1 MESERVCVRVC
12 ARSRARARAWGWGG
26 GEVSIRPIHTDI
38 NIHLIQA
45 D

>member
-1 MESERVCVRVC
+1 MESECVCVC
-12 ARSRARARAWGWGG
+12 ARACVEVGWGG

>member
-1 MESERVCVRVC
+1 MSVCVHVHVC
-12 ARSRARARAWGWGG
+12 VGV

-45 D
+45 N

>member
-1 MESERVCVRVC
+1 MSVCVHVHACVC
-12 ARSRARARAWGWGG
+12 VGV

-45 D
+45 N

>member
-1 MESERVCVRVC
+1 MCVCVGVC
-12 ARSRARARAWGWGG
+12 ARACGGGG
-26 GEVSIRPIHTDI
+26 GEVSIRLIHTDI